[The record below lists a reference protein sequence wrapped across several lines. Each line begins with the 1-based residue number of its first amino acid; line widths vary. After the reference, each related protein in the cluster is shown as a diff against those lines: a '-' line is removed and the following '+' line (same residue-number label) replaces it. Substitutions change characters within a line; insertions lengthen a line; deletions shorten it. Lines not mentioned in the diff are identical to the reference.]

1 MRTAKRVLS
10 GFTLVELI
18 LVIVVLGILATATT
32 SYIGLGA
39 RMYAE
44 ASDRDKLLSQ
54 SRFALERLTRELR
67 NALPN
72 SVRLHNANNGWQ
84 CIEFVPVL
92 VAARYTT
99 IPTVAQP
106 TSAPPDN
113 SIPLFSMASEW
124 GRLRDAEASY
134 IAANKTFRVYVYATD
149 KSHIY
154 SFVEPSSGRF
164 HSLTSTDLYN
174 ISVNGASYTVELY
187 LSEAVSFSSSSPSNR
202 LYLADQPVSYCIT
215 NASQLIRYQNYG
227 FNPNSPI
234 VSSGE
239 SALMATNLNILQ
251 SSFAVEDP
259 VLSRNSVVH
268 VVLAFASGFNDELF
282 FNQEIHIPN
291 VP

>member
-1 MRTAKRVLS
+1 MRNQTKSLH
-10 GFTLVELI
+10 GFTLMELI

-32 SYIGLGA
+32 SYLGLGA

-44 ASDRDKLLSQ
+44 ASDRDQLLSQ

-84 CIEFVPVL
+84 CIEFVPVV

-106 TSAPPDN
+106 GN
-113 SIPLFSMASEW
+113 SIPLFSLASEW
-124 GRLRDAEASY
+124 ARLSDKEADY
-134 IAANKTFRVYVYATD
+134 IDENKTFRVYIYATD
-149 KSHIY
+149 KSQIY
-154 SFVEPSSGRF
+154 PAADTSSARF
-164 HSLTSTDLYN
+164 HSLTTADLYN
-174 ISVNGASYTVELY
+174 ITGTAAPYTVTLN
-187 LSEAVSFSSSSPSNR
+187 LSNNVSFSSSSPSNR
-202 LYLADQPVSYCIT
+202 LYLANEPVSYCIT
-215 NASQLIRYQNYG
+215 AARELVRYESYG
-227 FNPNSPI
+227 FNPGIPVVGN
-234 VSSGE
+234 GQ
-239 SALMATNLNILQ
+239 SALMANNLNTTQ
-251 SSFAVEDP
+251 SEFTIEDA

-268 VVLAFASGFNDELF
+268 VVLAFESGFSDNLF

>member
-1 MRTAKRVLS
+1 MRTGNRTVS

-32 SYIGLGA
+32 SYLGLGA

-44 ASDRDKLLSQ
+44 ASDRDQLLSQ

-72 SVRLHNANNGWQ
+72 SVRLHNANNGSQ
-84 CIEFVPVL
+84 CIEFVPVI

-106 TSAPPDN
+106 GN

-124 GRLRDAEASY
+124 ANLRADEVDY
-134 IAANKTFRVYVYATD
+134 INDNRTLRVYIYATD
-149 KSHIY
+149 RSQIY
-154 SFVEPSSGRF
+154 PAAASNPGRF
-164 HSLTSTDLYN
+164 HSLSLTDLYT
-174 ISVNGASYTVELY
+174 ITGASAPYTVTLN
-187 LSEAVSFSSSSPSNR
+187 LSGAVSFSNNSPSNR

-215 NASQLIRYQNYG
+215 ALNQLLRYESYGYSTSAPTFNANDG
-227 FNPNSPI
+227 
-234 VSSGE
+234 V
-239 SALMATNLNILQ
+239 LMAKNLNTLQ
-251 SSFAVEDP
+251 SSFVIEEP

-268 VVLAFASGFNDELF
+268 VVLAFESGFSDDLF
-282 FNQEIHIPN
+282 FNQEVHIPN

>member
-1 MRTAKRVLS
+1 MRTGNKKGS

-32 SYIGLGA
+32 SYLGLGA

-44 ASDRDKLLSQ
+44 ASDRDQLLSQ

-84 CIEFVPVL
+84 CIEFVPVV

-106 TSAPPDN
+106 SN
-113 SIPLFSMASEW
+113 SISLFSMASEW
-124 GRLRDAEASY
+124 SRLSAEEASY
-134 IAANKTFRVYVYATD
+134 IAEGKTFRVYIYATD
-149 KSHIY
+149 KTQIY
-154 SFVEPSSGRF
+154 PAADSSSGRF
-164 HSLTSTDLYN
+164 HTLTTANLYT
-174 ISVNGASYTVELY
+174 IVGANAPYTVTLN
-187 LSEAVSFSSSSPSNR
+187 LSNNVSFSNSSPSNR
-202 LYLADQPVSYCIT
+202 LYLADEPVSYCI
-215 NASQLIRYQNYG
+215 NAARELVRYENYG
-227 FNPNSPI
+227 FNISEPLVGNGD
-234 VSSGE
+234 SS
-239 SALMATNLNILQ
+239 LMANNLNTSQ
-251 SSFAVEDP
+251 STFIIEAP

-268 VVLAFASGFNDELF
+268 VVLAFESGFSDNLF
-282 FNQEIHIPN
+282 FNQEVHIPN

>member
-1 MRTAKRVLS
+1 MRTGNRKGN

-32 SYIGLGA
+32 SYLGLGA

-84 CIEFVPVL
+84 CIEFVPVI

-106 TSAPPDN
+106 GA

-124 GRLRDAEASY
+124 TRLSVEEASY
-134 IAANKTFRVYVYATD
+134 IAENKIFRVYVYATD
-149 KSHIY
+149 RSQIY
-154 SFVEPSSGRF
+154 PAAEPSSGRF
-164 HSLTSTDLYN
+164 HSLSLVDLYTIVGTSAPFAVTLN
-174 ISVNGASYTVELY
+174 
-187 LSEAVSFSSSSPSNR
+187 LSGNVSFSNSSPSNR

-215 NASQLIRYQNYG
+215 TSSQLLRYESYG
-227 FNPNSPI
+227 Y
-234 VSSGE
+234 
-239 SALMATNLNILQ
+239 SASTPTLNANNGVLMAKNLNTLQ
-251 SSFAVEDP
+251 SSFVIEEP

-268 VVLAFASGFNDELF
+268 VVLAFESGFSDGLF

-291 VP
+291 AP

>member
-1 MRTAKRVLS
+1 MRSGSRILC
-10 GFTLVELI
+10 GFTLIELI

-32 SYIGLGA
+32 SFIGLGS

-44 ASDRDKLLSQ
+44 ASDRDRLLSQ

-72 SVRLHNANNGWQ
+72 SVRLHDAGNGWQ

-99 IPTVAQP
+99 IPTLAQP
-106 TSAPPDN
+106 TAAPPDN
-113 SIPLFSMASEW
+113 SIQLFSMASEW
-124 GRLRDAEASY
+124 ERLSEEEASY

-154 SFVEPSSGRF
+154 AALEPSSGRF
-164 HSLTSTDLYN
+164 HSLTSTDLYT
-174 ISVNGASYTVELY
+174 ISAGSAPYTVELH
-187 LSEAVSFSSSSPSNR
+187 LSAATSFSSGSPSNR
-202 LYLADQPVSYCIT
+202 LYLADQPVSYCINNT
-215 NASQLIRYQNYG
+215 SQFVRYQSYG
-227 FNPNSPI
+227 FNPDDPI
-234 VSSGE
+234 VNNGE
-239 SALMATNLNILQ
+239 SALMADNVNTLQ
-251 SSFAVEDP
+251 SSFLIEEP

-268 VVLAFASGFNDELF
+268 VVLAFESGFSDGLF